1 MISRIAQ
8 ERMWFAAFRIAALT
22 VLLFLFAFLL
32 ILSLKGAR
40 VINWEFLTQSPREGM
55 TEGGIFPAILGTLYL
70 SLGAV
75 LLAFP
80 VGVMTAIYLTFY
92 APRNP
97 LTQAIRVSISNLAG
111 TPSIV
116 FGLFGLALFVKTFG
130 FGVSILSGVL
140 TLGLL
145 VLPIMIRASEEALR
159 AVPQEFLE
167 ASYALGATKLQTIR
181 RVVLPA
187 ASGGILTG
195 VILSLAR
202 AAGETAPILF
212 TAASFYTTEL
222 PKSPFDETLALPFHI
237 FALMTEGTAPEAHT
251 RIAFGATLVLLA
263 LVLSLN
269 LVAIIQRYRLQR
281 GKKW

>member
-1 MISRIAQ
+1 MISRSAQ

-145 VLPIMIRASEEALR
+145 VLPIVIRASEEALR

>member
-1 MISRIAQ
+1 
-8 ERMWFAAFRIAALT
+8 
-22 VLLFLFAFLL
+22 
-32 ILSLKGAR
+32 
-40 VINWEFLTQSPREGM
+40 FLTQPPREGM
-55 TEGGIFPAILGTLYL
+55 TQGGIFPAILGTLCL

-75 LLAFP
+75 LVAFP
-80 VGVMTAIYLTFY
+80 LGVMTAIYLVFY

-130 FGVSILSGVL
+130 FGVSILSGAL

-145 VLPIMIRASEEALR
+145 ILPIIIKASEEALK
-159 AVPQEFLE
+159 AVPKEFLE
-167 ASYALGATKLQTIR
+167 ASYALGATKLQTIC

-212 TAASFYTTEL
+212 TAASFYATRL
-222 PKSPFDETLALPFHI
+222 PRSPLDETLALPFHI
-237 FALMTEGTAPEAHT
+237 FALMTEGTDPEAHT

>member
-1 MISRIAQ
+1 MISMVAR
-8 ERMWFAAFRIAALT
+8 ERMWFAVFRAAAWL
-22 VLLFLFAFLL
+22 VLSFLLAFLL
-32 ILSLKGAR
+32 ILCLKGAR
-40 VINWEFLTQSPREGM
+40 VISWEFLTQPPREGM
-55 TEGGIFPAILGTLYL
+55 TQGGIFPAILGTLCL

-75 LLAFP
+75 LVAFP
-80 VGVMTAIYLTFY
+80 LGVMTAIYLTFY

-116 FGLFGLALFVKTFG
+116 FGLFGLALFVKTLG
-130 FGVSILSGVL
+130 FGVSILSGSL

-145 VLPIMIRASEEALR
+145 ILPIIIKASE
-159 AVPQEFLE
+159 EFLE
-167 ASYALGATKLQTIR
+167 ASYALGATKLQTIC

-212 TAASFYTTEL
+212 TAASFYATKL
-222 PKSPFDETLALPFHI
+222 PRSPFDETLALPFHI
-237 FALMTEGTAPEAHT
+237 FALMTEGTDPEAHT

-263 LVLSLN
+263 LVISLN

-281 GKKW
+281 GKRW

>member
-1 MISRIAQ
+1 MISRSAQ
-8 ERMWFAAFRIAALT
+8 ERMWFAVFRIAALT

-181 RVVLPA
+181 SVVLPA

>member
-1 MISRIAQ
+1 MISRVAR
-8 ERMWFAAFRIAALT
+8 ERMCFAVFRAAAWL
-22 VLLFLFAFLL
+22 VLSFLLAFLL
-32 ILSLKGAR
+32 ILCLKGAR
-40 VINWEFLTQSPREGM
+40 VISWEFLTQPPREGM
-55 TEGGIFPAILGTLYL
+55 TQGGIFPAILGTLCL

-75 LLAFP
+75 LVAFP
-80 VGVMTAIYLTFY
+80 LGVMTAIYLTFY

-130 FGVSILSGVL
+130 FGVSILSGAL

-145 VLPIMIRASEEALR
+145 ILPIIIKASEEALK
-159 AVPQEFLE
+159 AVPKEFLE
-167 ASYALGATKLQTIR
+167 ASYALGATKLQTIC

-212 TAASFYTTEL
+212 TAASFYATRL
-222 PKSPFDETLALPFHI
+222 PRSPLDETLALPFHI
-237 FALMTEGTAPEAHT
+237 FALMTEGTDPEAHT

-281 GKKW
+281 GKRW

>member
-1 MISRIAQ
+1 MISRVAR
-8 ERMWFAAFRIAALT
+8 EKMWFAGFRAAAWL
-22 VLLFLFAFLL
+22 VLSFLFTFFL
-32 ILSLKGAR
+32 ILCLEGAR
-40 VINWEFLTQSPREGM
+40 VISWEFLTQPPREGM
-55 TEGGIFPAILGTLYL
+55 TQGGIFPAILGTLCL

-75 LLAFP
+75 LVAFP
-80 VGVMTAIYLTFY
+80 LGVMTAIYLVFY

-130 FGVSILSGVL
+130 FGVSILSGAL

-145 VLPIMIRASEEALR
+145 ILPIIIKASEEALK
-159 AVPQEFLE
+159 AVPKEFLE
-167 ASYALGATKLQTIR
+167 ASYALGATKLQTIC

-212 TAASFYTTEL
+212 TAASFYATRL
-222 PKSPFDETLALPFHI
+222 PRSPLDETLALPFHI
-237 FALMTEGTAPEAHT
+237 FALMTEGTDPEAHT

>member
-145 VLPIMIRASEEALR
+145 VLPIVIRASEEALR

-281 GKKW
+281 GKRW

>member
-8 ERMWFAAFRIAALT
+8 ERMWFATFRIAALT

-40 VINWEFLTQSPREGM
+40 VINWEFLTQSPREGT

-145 VLPIMIRASEEALR
+145 VLPIVIRASEEALR

-181 RVVLPA
+181 SVVLPA

>member
-1 MISRIAQ
+1 MISRSAQ

-145 VLPIMIRASEEALR
+145 VLPIVIRASEEALR

-181 RVVLPA
+181 SVVLPA

>member
-1 MISRIAQ
+1 MISRSAQ
-8 ERMWFAAFRIAALT
+8 ERMWFAVFRIAALT

-145 VLPIMIRASEEALR
+145 VLPIVIRASEEALR

-181 RVVLPA
+181 SVVLPA

>member
-8 ERMWFAAFRIAALT
+8 ERMWFATFRIAALT

-145 VLPIMIRASEEALR
+145 VLPIVIRASEEALR

>member
-8 ERMWFAAFRIAALT
+8 ERMWFATFRIAALT

-145 VLPIMIRASEEALR
+145 VLPIVIRASEEALR

-181 RVVLPA
+181 SVVLPA

-251 RIAFGATLVLLA
+251 RSAFGATLVLLT

>member
-1 MISRIAQ
+1 MISRSAQ
-8 ERMWFAAFRIAALT
+8 ERMWFAVFRIAALT
-22 VLLFLFAFLL
+22 VFLFLFAFLL
-32 ILSLKGAR
+32 ILSLKEAR

-159 AVPQEFLE
+159 TVPQEFLE

-181 RVVLPA
+181 SVVLPA